1 MYMKNTFFN
10 IACIRRII
18 SFAILIVITR
28 NIMAQEVNH
37 YIATGK
43 DRSKTISGQ
52 YGDLSGI
59 CLFEDGKF
67 MLYGYATMVFGS
79 YVFEKDYLLFYPD
92 QLPQFQLYACHNPTL
107 GDEVS
112 VNFRGFEEGK
122 AFVQF
127 GDDSMKPV
135 FNDGANCFDFP
146 YIYEQSH
153 PMPQLKFTVQY
164 EGFDAGPVYQT
175 FRYQNDQRFNDF
187 IAIYNKPQRARA
199 NFGAY
204 LYLTEDKK
212 LAISLSNYGGRKGFL
227 RENQA
232 DPTQKRW
239 LEILAMKNEYD
250 RAGSIVPTAIFSN
263 AAYNISYPE
272 LEEYNFD
279 KATNQYISKSA
290 EDNDQER
297 DQGDRYLRQYTKEPL
312 VPKQDKFDTKATA
325 AASLFFASCD
335 KPDESYNHI
344 KRRKEKTK

>member
-1 MYMKNTFFN
+1 
-10 IACIRRII
+10 
-18 SFAILIVITR
+18 
-28 NIMAQEVNH
+28 MAQEVNH

-92 QLPQFQLYACHNPTL
+92 QLPRFQLYANHNPTL
-107 GDEVS
+107 GDTVS

-122 AFVQF
+122 TFVQF
-127 GDDSMKPV
+127 GDDNMHPV
-135 FNDGANCFDFP
+135 FNNGANCFDFP
-146 YIYEQSH
+146 YVYEQSH
-153 PMPQLKFTVQY
+153 PMSQLKFAVQK
-164 EGFDAGPVYQT
+164 EDFDAGPAYQT
-175 FRYQNDQRFNDF
+175 FHYQNDQHLNDF
-187 IAIYNKPQRARA
+187 IAIYNKPQRART
-199 NFGAY
+199 NFAAY

-227 RENQA
+227 RDNQV
-232 DPTQKRW
+232 DPTQERW

-250 RAGSIVPTAIFSN
+250 RAGSIELTAIFSN
-263 AAYNISYPE
+263 AEYNISYPD

-290 EDNDQER
+290 KENDQER
-297 DQGDRYLRQYTKEPL
+297 DQDDRYLRQYTKEPL
-312 VPKQDKFDTKATA
+312 IPKQGQFDTKAVAT
-325 AASLFFASCD
+325 ASLFFASCD
-335 KPDESYNHI
+335 KPDKSYHNT
-344 KRRKEKTK
+344 KKEKTK